1 MTVHLEH
8 RKDGVAVVSMCND
21 RTKNAMTPRL
31 VTELLSAIREAAR
44 APSSKA
50 IVLQGLPEVFSSGAS
65 PDLLRAFSRG
75 ELAPT
80 EISLPRVL
88 LDLPVPLIAAMEGH
102 AIGGGLAL
110 GLCADIVV
118 IARESRYG
126 ATFMDFGFTPGMGTT
141 QLLFHVVSPAIAF
154 EMLLTGEPKKGTSF
168 VGASGFNAILPR
180 AGVMPHA
187 LALAERIA
195 DKPRLPLEVLKR
207 TLAMRRRRAFEETYT
222 TETLMHHA
230 TFGQQEVLMRIEER
244 GAEAANG
251 RK

>member
-1 MTVHLEH
+1 MSHTIHVEN
-8 RKDGVAVVSMCND
+8 RKDGVVVVTMRNE
-21 RTKNAMTPRL
+21 RTKNAMTPRF
-31 VTELLSAIREAAR
+31 VTELLSAIRHASL
-44 APSSKA
+44 APASKA
-50 IVLQGLPEVFSSGAS
+50 IVLAGLPEVFSSGAS
-65 PDLLRAFSRG
+65 PELLRAFSRG

-80 EISLPRVL
+80 EISLPRAL
-88 LDLPVPLIAAMEGH
+88 LDVPVPLIAAMEGH

-110 GLCADIVV
+110 GLCADLVV

-154 EMLLTGEPKKGTSF
+154 EMLLTGEPKKGSSF
-168 VGASGFNAILPR
+168 VSSSGFNAILPR
-180 AGVMPHA
+180 DGVLPHA

-195 DKPRLPLEVLKR
+195 DKPRLSLEVLKR

-230 TFGQQEVLMRIEER
+230 TFGQQEVIARIEEEVR
-244 GAEAANG
+244 HAVP
-251 RK
+251 